1 MSSAGTVPLGG
12 AANVGASK
20 LTTGDPNMAR
30 RAMDGSICGCS
41 SAYWGCAGAGH
52 WYCSNLN
59 LSRLLDMSD
68 PDLIKVHRVHANKV
82 HIVQVYKVHIVQVN
96 KVHDFNTDSCKFIE
110 VEVAFYTTLSCECTC
125 IWEINLPMAIMA
137 SMYTKMVQILQYH

>member
-1 MSSAGTVPLGG
+1 M
-12 AANVGASK
+12 GASK
-20 LTTGDPNMAR
+20 LATGDPNMAR
-30 RAMDGSICGCS
+30 TAIGGSICGRS

-52 WYCSNLN
+52 WYCGNLN

-82 HIVQVYKVHIVQVN
+82 HKVHVNKVHIVQVHKVHIVQAN